1 MPDAPSLNPLTE
13 FVTFGD
19 FLKYLRRRA
28 RLSQR
33 ELSIALGYSE
43 SQVSR
48 LESNLR
54 TPDRPTLAALFAPP
68 PIACNSARMNRGM
81 MS

>member
-1 MPDAPSLNPLTE
+1 LPKTPSLDPLTA
-13 FVTFGD
+13 FHTFGD
-19 FLKYLRRRA
+19 LLKYLRRRA

-54 TPDRPTLAALFAPP
+54 TPDAPTLAAVFVP
-68 PIACNSARMNRGM
+68 CSGHRK
-81 MS
+81 